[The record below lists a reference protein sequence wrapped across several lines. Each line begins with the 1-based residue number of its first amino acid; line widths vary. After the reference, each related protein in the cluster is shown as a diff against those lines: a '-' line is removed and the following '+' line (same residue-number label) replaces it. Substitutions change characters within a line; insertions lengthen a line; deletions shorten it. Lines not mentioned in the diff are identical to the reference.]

1 MSAARRKK
9 LEDLLQRE
17 ELTDAVVTR
26 LQVES
31 PAVAKTPD
39 IRKVV
44 EAQVKRLM
52 NEGEYRPRSAGRVR
66 KDLKEIL
73 SSRPATPQGEDVRL
87 TADTLT
93 GRRPS
98 SASAASRGSRAPA
111 EGPKTAAS
119 GAGRTQTGLS
129 TGRRTERVKLPM
141 YTVMSRRIPLE
152 RLLQEKIQQRGK
164 SGANQIMKQ
173 FKVLDRDGSGSVDQ
187 DELKTFLGHYN
198 VQLKPDVLRNF
209 MRKYDKD
216 GDGTIDY
223 LEFVK
228 HVLPEDFPDNSDEK
242 EHEVFAL
249 AAKDSKKS
257 SRASTPAAPN
267 RLAYKKRPMSVEQ
280 IEETLRQK
288 INQRTRGGP
297 FVLRQAFKFFDKDG
311 SGQIDYDELKEV
323 LDRFNIHPDEKE
335 FKELMEKYDQ
345 DKSGDIDYY
354 EFIGTLMPTD
364 AQVSA
369 AKQKEVLKK
378 ARETIGVRFNSLR
391 GAFRK
396 MDADGN
402 GYLDL
407 DEITKMAKAE
417 NLGLNEHEVAALT
430 KQMDAD
436 GDGKISYA
444 EFCDGLQEVNT
455 VTLKSEYEKR
465 KPKSIMDGF
474 DKSHP
479 YINGTNKYRTPAMKL
494 HMEIPQIEGMLRDK
508 LQSRLKGGPGGLR
521 RAFKHFDTD
530 GSGTISH
537 EELHQVLQNFNMNLK
552 DGDFDSLMMKYD
564 EDGTGEIDYYEFIR
578 KLLPKD
584 YTSRGQ
590 QLQDKA
596 DGDLS
601 LSYAKFGTSLEQLDK
616 YVHGYRKGYIPEHEL
631 FRVAKKSGIVLTPE
645 LEQTLRTLYAEEG
658 EIDYVAAM
666 HACRDYTRMESLKA
680 IEADMRKQPMGM
692 YELLTAGDSGRRPKK
707 PAKEPKFQH
716 TMTTTM
722 LEQLIHDKIRQ
733 RCKGGAR
740 ELRYAFKHF
749 DKDGSGE
756 ITYDEFI
763 DGLEKFN
770 IKVSAADL
778 KKLIKVYDPEDAGQ
792 INFINFI
799 NRLMPPGSNDMY
811 KTGFMA
817 KTRNK
822 ISSSFQLARRAF
834 REIDVDGSGQIDKTE
849 LMRLADVYNIK
860 IEPNVLEDFMALQD
874 ADGSG
879 TLNYDEFIKLLESQ
893 KLQELDR
900 QQLHDKRKKLYSP
913 TPKVD
918 HFVLQDEE
926 IDVPD
931 DTALNRSGAL
941 DGTFQS
947 NGQAD
952 IFYNRPAY
960 TPSIRPKSASAASSR
975 GRTPPRPASAASSRG
990 RPVSGAPRRP
1000 MSAGSARPMSA
1011 GGARPMSAGGHRPPS
1026 GGGVRPR
1033 PRSAGRQPSSG
1044 RVKTPLV
1051 PNPNAGSF
1059 LMVQGKSMGTKA

>member
-417 NLGLNEHEVAALT
+417 NLGLNKHEVAALT

-552 DGDFDSLMMKYD
+552 DGDLDSLMMKYD
-564 EDGTGEIDYYEFIR
+564 EDGT
-578 KLLPKD
+578 
-584 YTSRGQ
+584 
-590 QLQDKA
+590 
-596 DGDLS
+596 
-601 LSYAKFGTSLEQLDK
+601 
-616 YVHGYRKGYIPEHEL
+616 
-631 FRVAKKSGIVLTPE
+631 
-645 LEQTLRTLYAEEG
+645 G

-792 INFINFI
+792 INFINFINFI